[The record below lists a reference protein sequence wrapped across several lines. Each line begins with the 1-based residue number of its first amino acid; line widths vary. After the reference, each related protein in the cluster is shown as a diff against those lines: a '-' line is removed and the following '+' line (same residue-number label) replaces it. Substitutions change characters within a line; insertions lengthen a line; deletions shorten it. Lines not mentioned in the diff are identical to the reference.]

1 MPLFFEGAHLCV
13 PLSLWCFGGDAGCK
27 GIGGMIPNVLTQPPT
42 LLIISDTEI
51 VTMNLKMLPYV
62 WQY

>member
-1 MPLFFEGAHLCV
+1 
-13 PLSLWCFGGDAGCK
+13 
-27 GIGGMIPNVLTQPPT
+27 MIPNVLTQPPT